1 MLMNNKFHQTKLKNN
16 ATKLNLVQA
25 LQTNCSR
32 IRSIQLTLP
41 LQLCDSVAPLVL
53 ILCTGLRTANFV
65 R

>member
-25 LQTNCSR
+25 LQTNTR
-32 IRSIQLTLP
+32 
-41 LQLCDSVAPLVL
+41 
-53 ILCTGLRTANFV
+53 LRTANFV